1 MMDDKCEI
9 FFKASTRGH
18 PTKYLNLGISHFL
31 TLGYLC
37 SVKKKSKD
45 ET

>member
-1 MMDDKCEI
+1 MNDKCEM
-9 FFKASTRGH
+9 FFRLPQGGH

>member
-1 MMDDKCEI
+1 MNDKCEM
-9 FFKASTRGH
+9 FFGFHKDH